1 MKAGWMPWALAGMT
15 TLALGGGVGSYTGR
29 AEAHA
34 VRLEMQAEVEKL
46 EARIKEGEDAFAAN
60 QLTIVVGITEMKVDI
75 RYIREMIDAN
85 AR

>member
-1 MKAGWMPWALAGMT
+1 MLKGWMPWALAGMT
-15 TLALGGGVGSYTGR
+15 SLALGGGIGSYTGR

-46 EARIKEGEDAFAAN
+46 EARIKEGEDAFSVN
-60 QLTIVVGITEMKVDI
+60 QLLIVGGLAEIKTDI